1 MNAKFFAQYF
11 SMMDIIRYTRQAFST
26 ILDLDTQLV
35 DLRKTTTMTT
45 SELNEFYNVSS
56 NVAKSLGVTTSEII
70 SQAAAWSRLGY
81 SSKEAATEM
90 AQISSKFAS
99 ISPGMTTEQS
109 TDYLVSTMQAYGIAV
124 DDVERKI
131 LDNVNRIGKF
141 LPKHMVTYGAI
152 LIA

>member
-1 MNAKFFAQYF
+1 MKV
-11 SMMDIIRYTRQAFST
+11 
-26 ILDLDTQLV
+26 DLDYQLV

-45 SELNEFYNVSS
+45 GELDEFYHSS
-56 NVAKSLGVTTSEII
+56 ANIAKQLGVTSSEII

-90 AQISSKFAS
+90 AKLSSKFATV
-99 ISPGMTTEQS
+99 SPGMTTDQS

-131 LDNVNRIGKF
+131 MDNVNRIGKI
-141 LPKHMVTYGAI
+141 LPKHMVTYGVK
-152 LIA
+152 LLT